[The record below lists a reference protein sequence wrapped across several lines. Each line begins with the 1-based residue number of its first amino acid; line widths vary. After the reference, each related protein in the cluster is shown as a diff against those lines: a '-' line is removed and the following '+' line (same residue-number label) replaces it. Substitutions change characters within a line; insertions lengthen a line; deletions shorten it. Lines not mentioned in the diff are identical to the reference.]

1 MTSVEQE
8 TNTAQS
14 TRRTSATDQAVSQAV
29 GLIGD
34 TVSYKDQTTGDVVT
48 GTVNSVQITQL
59 RADADGRWRERS
71 RPVDRHQRHG
81 PVDRGPRYHQHTW
94 KRVVSDLIPNPA
106 LLPPGGA
113 VGAPR
118 THRGRELRRH
128 RPRSRPQPTGRR
140 SPMCSPIRQTAHAP
154 TFSKHAL
161 DRLARRG
168 IDMNTQTLGRLTQG
182 IQRAAD
188 KGARNSVVFVDG
200 TAFVTSVQ
208 NNTVITAVTPE
219 AMNSHVFTNIDSAVI
234 A

>member
-1 MTSVEQE
+1 
-8 TNTAQS
+8 
-14 TRRTSATDQAVSQAV
+14 
-29 GLIGD
+29 
-34 TVSYKDQTTGDVVT
+34 
-48 GTVNSVQITQL
+48 
-59 RADADGRWRERS
+59 
-71 RPVDRHQRHG
+71 
-81 PVDRGPRYHQHTW
+81 
-94 KRVVSDLIPNPA
+94 VSDLIPNPA

-113 VGAPR
+113 VGAPAPAQRPGPSLAPGAQPGAAAGPSFADVLADR
-118 THRGRELRRH
+118 TEA
-128 RPRSRPQPTGRR
+128 TN
-140 SPMCSPIRQTAHAP
+140 AP